1 MLSQLAGV
9 KLGLYHYYIM
19 FLPLQPSNDYVSKK
33 KKGFNFIHEIA
44 RKLYFSFLII
54 SISLYYY

>member
-33 KKGFNFIHEIA
+33 KKGSI
-44 RKLYFSFLII
+44 LYMK
-54 SISLYYY
+54 